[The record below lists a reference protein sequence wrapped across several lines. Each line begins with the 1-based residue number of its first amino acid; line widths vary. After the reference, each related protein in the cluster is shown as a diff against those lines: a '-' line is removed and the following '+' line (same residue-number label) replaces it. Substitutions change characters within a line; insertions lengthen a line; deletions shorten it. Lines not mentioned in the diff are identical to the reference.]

1 MYAAAVTL
9 RCYFSTLP
17 PPPTSTVFPYTTL
30 FRSPCP
36 RGRAR
41 RDVAGP
47 PAVLDEDV
55 GDHGRRQDD
64 PGDRRGVRI
73 PSQGRLGRP
82 AAGGGEGRR
91 TAPARRPDAVS
102 RRMHALVPDRRE
114 LPRRRSVRPRR
125 SPAAA
130 GTARA
135 VFTGSRRVVDSRLG
149 DQAGGGRSARRWTGS
164 PPAVGHAVVALDP
177 LRRSQPAAP

>member
-1 MYAAAVTL
+1 MI
-9 RCYFSTLP
+9 RRPPRSTL
-17 PPPTSTVFPYTTL
+17 FPYTTL
-30 FRSPCP
+30 FRS
-36 RGRAR
+36 
-41 RDVAGP
+41 
-47 PAVLDEDV
+47 
-55 GDHGRRQDD
+55 
-64 PGDRRGVRI
+64 RI

-114 LPRRRSVRPRR
+114 RPRRRSVRSRR

-149 DQAGGGRSARRWTGS
+149 GQAGGGRSGRRWTGLLLLFAEVS
-164 PPAVGHAVVALDP
+164 RRHPAG
-177 LRRSQPAAP
+177 